1 MQMLLTALLLWQNL
15 STPAETESTTSDP
28 ERPNILWLSFEDHG
42 PQLGCYGDD
51 YADTPV
57 LDSLAARGVRY
68 ERCWS
73 NAPVCS
79 TARTTLITGRYA
91 TSLGAHH
98 HRSRLACPEGV
109 RFFPQLLREAG
120 YFCTNNR
127 KEDYNLAKPKGTW
140 DMSGNAAHWR
150 KRAEGQPF
158 FAVFNITV
166 SHESQIRKRPHEL
179 KHDPDAFD
187 LPPYYPDLPEI
198 RRDWAQEYDKGTE
211 MDARLGQV
219 LAQLREDGLEKD
231 TIVFAFGDHGSGMP
245 RHKRWP
251 GDSGQRVPLIVVV
264 PDRWKHLAP
273 KGYEP
278 GALLQRLVAFVDLG
292 PTVLSLAGV
301 AADEGMHG
309 IPFMGPANGPEKK
322 YLFGY
327 RGRMDERMDEV
338 RVITDGRYVYLWNL
352 DATRP
357 HGAHVDY
364 QFVTPTT
371 RAWYEYARENP
382 DAPKEIRDYWFSPR
396 GRADLFDLQND
407 PHEIH
412 DLHERGEDV
421 PAMES
426 LAQAL
431 MRKVIETQD
440 LGFIPEHLF
449 AKTLAAG
456 QAKFQQA
463 HFHAAYLLGNAPP
476 DRAPK
481 IYEDPIVHWWQ
492 AFHDWEIARSHG
504 TPLFDTAV
512 SDYEPGT
519 SVALAIARIH
529 WPHQVPAEQE
539 QERREQLHSCWNLL
553 LTHAGLSESNYFVRL
568 LAWQALDEA
577 IMVEQSRNTFNE
589 KTMRGYRD
597 RVRAMSTDHPKLD
610 GAFRN
615 YIPRLKDKL
624 LREFESALST
634 RRD

>member
-1 MQMLLTALLLWQNL
+1 MQMLLAALLLWQSPSAL
-15 STPAETESTTSDP
+15 TEAATPQA

-42 PQLGCYGDD
+42 PQLGCYGDE
-51 YADTPV
+51 YAVTPV
-57 LDSLAARGVRY
+57 LDSLAAKGVRY

-98 HRSRLACPEGV
+98 HRSRLPCPEGV
-109 RFFPQLLREAG
+109 RFFPQLLRKAG

-179 KHDPDAFD
+179 KHDPAAFE

-198 RRDWAQEYDKGTE
+198 RHDWAQEYDKGTE
-211 MDARLGQV
+211 MDARLGKV
-219 LAQLREDGLEKD
+219 LAELREDGLEED
-231 TIVFAFGDHGSGMP
+231 TIIFAFGDHGSGMP

-264 PDRWKHLAP
+264 PDKWQHLAP
-273 KGYEP
+273 KGYEA
-278 GALLQRLVAFVDLG
+278 GTMLKRLVAFVDFG

-301 AADEGMHG
+301 PADEGMQG
-309 IPFMGPANGPEKK
+309 VPFMGVADGPEKK
-322 YLFGY
+322 YLYGY

-338 RVITDGRYVYLWNL
+338 RVITDGRYVYLWNV

-371 RAWYEYARENP
+371 RAWYEYARDNP
-382 DAPKEIRDYWFSPR
+382 NAPKAVRDYWFNAR

-407 PHEIH
+407 PHEVH
-412 DLHERGEDV
+412 DLHEHGADV
-421 PAMES
+421 PAMNT
-426 LAQAL
+426 LAQEL
-431 MRKVIETQD
+431 RRKIIATQD
-440 LGFIPEHLF
+440 LGFIPEHLYGEH
-449 AKTLAAG
+449 LAAG
-456 QAKFQQA
+456 KAKFDLA
-463 HFHAAYLLGNAPP
+463 HFNAAYADGIVTLS
-476 DRAPK
+476 
-481 IYEDPIVHWWQ
+481 EDPVVQWWQ
-492 AFHDWEIARSHG
+492 AFHGWEMARGFGAPLLDPASESAEAG
-504 TPLFDTAV
+504 TQ
-512 SDYEPGT
+512 
-519 SVALAIARIH
+519 VAHAIAQIH
-529 WPHQVPAEQE
+529 WPQQVPAEQVAA
-539 QERREQLHSCWNLL
+539 RREQLVACWQQLL
-553 LTHAGLSESNYFVRL
+553 AHTSPEQSNYFVRL

-577 IMVEQSRNTFNE
+577 IQVEQLRDDLGAETL
-589 KTMRGYRD
+589 TVYRD
-597 RVRAMSTDHPKLD
+597 RVQAMSTDHPQLD

-615 YIPRLKDKL
+615 YIPRLKEKL
-624 LREFESALST
+624 LREFELALTT